1 MRIRNWIYVMMAVVL
16 LLGTLSGCGAAPQ
29 QQEESAAAGDYVTG
43 DSSSSADKQEN
54 SSNGPTKVEGAT
66 SDKLITLPDQKPV
79 EETPA
84 VEETPEETTKEEV
97 TEEKPKEEEPEV
109 TVEEGNLLK
118 IVDYNVRCADD
129 GPGKLISERAP
140 RFEQLMD
147 QLDPDIMGLQ
157 EVTPPWLTYLE
168 ENFGKDYEIIHR
180 WRAASSQE
188 GTPILFKK
196 DRFKKLDSGYFW
208 LSDTPN
214 RESKAENWG
223 SEHYRICMWVKLR
236 VKATGKDFLYFNT
249 HFDFKETCHVNSAE
263 LIITEVV
270 KQKGFGK
277 YAVFCSGDYNM
288 GATGKGHQA
297 MCRKFADINQAL
309 NNDKT
314 PTYTAYDQ
322 NKGSIIDFVFYSPKL
337 VKPVKYQV
345 LNQKIDGGF
354 ISDHSGIYV
363 EAALI

>member
-1 MRIRNWIYVMMAVVL
+1 MNFRKWVCVIMAAVL
-16 LLGTLSGCGAAPQ
+16 LLSVLSGCGAAPQ
-29 QQEESAAAGDYVTG
+29 QEEESAAAGDYVAEEP
-43 DSSSSADKQEN
+43 SSKPEKEESTSK
-54 SSNGPTKVEGAT
+54 GPAKVEGTT
-66 SDKLITLPDQKPV
+66 SDKLITLPDQKP
-79 EETPA
+79 EEQP
-84 VEETPEETTKEEV
+84 EQETPEEQ
-97 TEEKPKEEEPEV
+97 PKEEDPAEPPKEEASEV
-109 TVEEGNLLK
+109 IVEEGNLLK

-129 GPGKLISERAP
+129 GPGKMIAERSV
-140 RFEQLMD
+140 RFGELMKR
-147 QLDPDIMGLQ
+147 LDPDIMGLQ

-263 LIITEVV
+263 LILTEVV

-297 MCRKFADINQAL
+297 MCRKFSDINQAL

-314 PTYTAYDQ
+314 PTTNGYNETTG
-322 NKGSIIDFVFYSPKL
+322 GSIIDFVFYSPKL

-345 LNQKIDGGF
+345 LNEKIDGGY
-354 ISDHSGIYV
+354 ISDHRGIYV